1 MLPNQ
6 SVAPPSPGANLR
18 CRCTSG
24 TDHSHPA
31 WRGLQ
36 ASSEEWTTGFVI
48 GAGTAHML
56 TQNISIRSETLYYN
70 LTDETLTLA
79 RAGDQVSYRFKNDG
93 WISRV
98 GVNVRFREL

>member
-1 MLPNQ
+1 
-6 SVAPPSPGANLR
+6 
-18 CRCTSG
+18 
-24 TDHSHPA
+24 
-31 WRGLQ
+31 
-36 ASSEEWTTGFVI
+36 
-48 GAGTAHML
+48 ML